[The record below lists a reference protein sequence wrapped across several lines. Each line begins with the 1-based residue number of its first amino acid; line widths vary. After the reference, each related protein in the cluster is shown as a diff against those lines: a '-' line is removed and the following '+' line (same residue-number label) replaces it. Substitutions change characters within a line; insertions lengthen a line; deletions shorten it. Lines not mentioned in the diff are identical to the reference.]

1 MNIEITGLSKVYPN
15 GYAAIRN
22 VNLEIGSGM
31 FGLLGPNGAGKSS
44 FMRILVT
51 VQKSTSGT
59 ILIDGMDIN
68 EHRQKIRPLIGY
80 LPQDFTFFSKLKTWE
95 FLDYAASLST
105 SLRKKERIKRVDELL
120 DQVGLLDVRERMA
133 NKLSGGMKRRLGIAQ
148 ALIGN
153 PKLLVIDEPTT
164 GLDPEER
171 IRFRNILSDLSQKDV
186 TIILSTHIVGDISST
201 CHNMAMLNKGE
212 VAFKGSPEGMIERV
226 RGHVWQVL
234 LDDEEFNELKAKYPV
249 VSTIPTEGKWEV
261 QLIANDQPHPRAK
274 NANPNLEHA
283 YVYFMENEL
292 GVSLV

>member
-1 MNIEITGLSKVYPN
+1 MNIEISGLSKIYPN
-15 GYAAIRN
+15 GFAAIKDI
-22 VNLEIGSGM
+22 NLEIGSGM

-51 VQKSTSGT
+51 VQKSTSGS

-80 LPQDFTFFSKLKTWE
+80 LPQDFTYFSKLKTWE
-95 FLDYAASLST
+95 FLDYAAQLAT
-105 SLRKKERIKRVDELL
+105 VLNKKERIRKVDMLL

-148 ALIGN
+148 ALIGE

-171 IRFRNILSDLSQKDV
+171 IRFRNILSDLSEKDV

-212 VAFKGSPEGMIERV
+212 VAFKGSPEGMIDQV
-226 RGHVWQVL
+226 RGHVWQAIL
-234 LDDEEFNELKAKYPV
+234 NDDEFNIIKAKYPV
-249 VSTIPTEGKWEV
+249 VSTIPTEGLWEV
-261 QLIANDQPHPRAK
+261 QLIADDQPHPKAK

-283 YVYFMENEL
+283 YVYFMENQL